1 MLTPQEVSSH
11 AFTRAPF
18 GGYNMTAVDE
28 FLDELTDDYTALYK
42 ENAALKAKLKVLVEK
57 VDGYRATEDALRA
70 TLLAAQRVADSIVK
84 DAEAK
89 RDQLM
94 AQAEAD
100 ARQKIG
106 AMQAEVTAT
115 QERLRSGQQDLR
127 TFIASVREVC
137 ERELALLEQLPE
149 LPVEAEAPAA
159 EPAAQEAAA
168 AEEIEQSVFAA
179 MQAEDAKAE
188 QEAPA
193 EEPVP
198 DYPEGN
204 PFETESADEPTRRID
219 LKDLKFGRNY
229 SND

>member
-57 VDGYRATEDALRA
+57 VDDYRATEDSMRA
-70 TLLAAQRVADSIVK
+70 TLLTAQRMADSIVK
-84 DAEAK
+84 KAEAK

-149 LPVEAEAPAA
+149 LPVETAESAA
-159 EPAAQEAAA
+159 EPAAPEATAA
-168 AEEIEQSVFAA
+168 EIEQSVFAA
-179 MQAEDAKAE
+179 VQAEDAKAE
-188 QEAPA
+188 EEPPA
-193 EEPVP
+193 EEPAP

-204 PFETESADEPTRRID
+204 PFETESTDEPTRRID

-229 SND
+229 SGE

>member
-57 VDGYRATEDALRA
+57 VDDYRATEDSMRA
-70 TLLAAQRVADSIVK
+70 TLLTAQRMADSIVK
-84 DAEAK
+84 EAEAK

-149 LPVEAEAPAA
+149 LPVETPTPAA
-159 EPAAQEAAA
+159 EPAAQET

-179 MQAEDAKAE
+179 MRAEDAKAE
-188 QEAPA
+188 EEPPA
-193 EEPVP
+193 EEPAP

-204 PFETESADEPTRRID
+204 PFETESTDEPTRRID

-229 SND
+229 SSE

>member
-57 VDGYRATEDALRA
+57 VDDYRATEDSMRA
-70 TLLAAQRVADSIVK
+70 TLLTAQRMADSIVK
-84 DAEAK
+84 EAEAK

-188 QEAPA
+188 EEPPA
-193 EEPVP
+193 EEPAP

-204 PFETESADEPTRRID
+204 PFETESTDEPTRRID